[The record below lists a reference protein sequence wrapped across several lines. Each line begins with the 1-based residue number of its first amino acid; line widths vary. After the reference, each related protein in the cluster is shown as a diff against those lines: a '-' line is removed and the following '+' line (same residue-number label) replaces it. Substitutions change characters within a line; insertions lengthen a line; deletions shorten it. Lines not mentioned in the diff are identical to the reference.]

1 MNIRS
6 GIKSAL
12 LLFWVYYALFAFAA
26 DAIHGTVRNQT
37 TGKAA
42 AGDEV
47 ILLRLQNG
55 MEAEASTRTDA
66 DGAFTLPLATV
77 GGQYV
82 VRVIHQGVNYDQN
95 LSSSA
100 HLEISVFDAVAKA
113 PGGLRGNLGIV
124 KVESADEML
133 KVTEMYSIRNASS
146 PPVTQTG
153 PRNFEFSLAQE
164 AKFDSFQARK
174 AGGVWLNLTPVPV
187 KGKPGDWAVDFP
199 LRPGETLFKFTYRL
213 PYDGLATL
221 HVKLAYPI
229 ENLAV
234 VHPPALNFRALR
246 ANSFT
251 SPGLVQGMKLEQ
263 AVAKPVVREVPA
275 FEISGVG
282 VAATTQAGSATEPM
296 PSLPASTDSNPP
308 KPIPA
313 PTSAAK
319 PLQAQV
325 WLVAAGIAALL
336 LSVMFGW
343 WRSKK
348 SSSTLGRK
356 AESVIDS
363 LKQALDQ
370 LEVERKRGEISA
382 EQYDSTRQALDI
394 SLKRAAARSKS

>member
-6 GIKSAL
+6 GIKSTL
-12 LLFWVYYALFAFAA
+12 LLFWVYYTLFASAA

-42 AGDEV
+42 TGDQI

-66 DGAFTLPLATV
+66 DGAFNLPLATP
-77 GGQYV
+77 GAQYV

-95 LSSSA
+95 LSISA
-100 HLEISVFDAVAKA
+100 PLEISVFDAVAKV
-113 PGGLRGNLGIV
+113 PGLRGNLGIV

-133 KVTEMYSIRNASS
+133 KVTEMYSISNASS
-146 PPVTQTG
+146 PPVTQMG

-164 AKFDSFQARK
+164 AKLDSFQARK
-174 AGGVWLNLTPVPV
+174 AGGVWLNLTPVSV
-187 KGKPGDWAVDFP
+187 KGKQGGWAVDFP

-221 HVKLAYPI
+221 HVKLPYSI
-229 ENLAV
+229 DNLAV
-234 VHPPALNFRALR
+234 VHPTALNFRALR

-263 AVAKPVVREVPA
+263 AIAKPVVREIPA
-275 FEISGVG
+275 FEISGIG
-282 VAATTQAGSATEPM
+282 VASTAQAESAPEAL
-296 PSLPASTDSNPP
+296 PSLRASTDSNP
-308 KPIPA
+308 
-313 PTSAAK
+313 AK
-319 PLQAQV
+319 PASAPVSVAKPPQSQV
-325 WLVAAGIAALL
+325 WLVLAGIVAVL
-336 LSVMFGW
+336 LSGVAGW

-348 SSSTLGRK
+348 SIAALGMK
-356 AESVIDS
+356 AGSVIDS

-370 LEVERKRGEISA
+370 LEVEKKRGEISA
-382 EQYDSTRQALDI
+382 EQYDSTRQALDM
-394 SLKRAAARSKS
+394 SLKRAVARSKS